1 MGLSQKENLKINVK
15 NYIWSL
21 NLKMKLWSLEVIFSC
36 KAIRNLVKYNY
47 YWKYIFVKT

>member
-21 NLKMKLWSLEVIFSC
+21 NLKMKLWSLEVIFLYHIKFAFRTRIYMSN
-36 KAIRNLVKYNY
+36 KI
-47 YWKYIFVKT
+47 